1 MSDYDWRDDAKCTEV
16 SPDIFF
22 PDRGDM
28 WKIALAKQ
36 ICAGCP
42 VAAECIADGESDE
55 WSIRGGLVA
64 SQRKPMRAARL
75 RAEGVA

>member
-1 MSDYDWRDDAKCTEV
+1 MSGWRDDAKCAEAD
-16 SPDIFF
+16 PELFF
-22 PDRGDM
+22 PSREDL

-42 VAAECIADGESDE
+42 VAAECIADGVDDE